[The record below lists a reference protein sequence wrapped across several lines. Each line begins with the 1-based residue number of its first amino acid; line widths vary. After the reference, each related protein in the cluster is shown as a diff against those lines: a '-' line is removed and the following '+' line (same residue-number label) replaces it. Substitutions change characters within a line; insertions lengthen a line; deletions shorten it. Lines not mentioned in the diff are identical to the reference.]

1 VEEMQELRPVEEIQE
16 LRPVEEMQE
25 LRPVEGTNS
34 GTRYQIPYNTAKI
47 QNQCTLQ

>member
-34 GTRYQIPYNTAKI
+34 GTRCQIPY
-47 QNQCTLQ
+47 TLQ